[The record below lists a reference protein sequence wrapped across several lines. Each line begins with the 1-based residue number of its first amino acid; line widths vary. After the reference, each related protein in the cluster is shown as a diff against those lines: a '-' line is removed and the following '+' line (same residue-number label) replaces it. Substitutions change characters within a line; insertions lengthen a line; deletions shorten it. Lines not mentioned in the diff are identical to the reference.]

1 MAFGNNHLYLTS
13 AHTGKVV
20 HQIDCTTRSASPI
33 CCLGWGINITGDY
46 KIKHER
52 RRVGPEASLDDLL
65 SQGVKHESDT
75 LPDLPRDLAFLD
87 VDALLPR
94 LSSLALGGLEYQA
107 HAPRHSLYKLTS
119 IVQG

>member
-1 MAFGNNHLYLTS
+1 MAFSNNHLYLTN

-33 CCLGWGINITGDY
+33 CCLGWGINITGDC
-46 KIKHER
+46 KIKNER
-52 RRVGPEASLDDLL
+52 RKIGPEASLDDLL
-65 SQGVKHESDT
+65 SPGVKHESDA

-87 VDALLPR
+87 VEALLPG
-94 LSSLALGGLEYQA
+94 LSSLALGGLEYRA
-107 HAPRHSLYKLTS
+107 LTPKDSFYELTS